1 MQPYLFPYIG
11 YFQLINAVD
20 KFVILDDV
28 TFIKKGWINRNR
40 ILLNN
45 KEFLFTIPVEK
56 ISQNKLIKDTK
67 VFDKHAFNKKFY
79 TTINQVYK
87 KAVNYEVIFNL
98 IKKIMDFETEYIT
111 QINHFCIS
119 EVCNYLEIK
128 TQIVKTSSIY
138 ENTNLKAENRIMDIC
153 FKEKADYYINPIGG
167 KDIYDKNMFQSN
179 NLKINFLNTDNIVY
193 KQFENEFIPFL
204 SIIDVLMFNSKDNIK
219 EMLLQ
224 YKLM

>member
-1 MQPYLFPYIG
+1 
-11 YFQLINAVD
+11 
-20 KFVILDDV
+20 
-28 TFIKKGWINRNR
+28 
-40 ILLNN
+40 
-45 KEFLFTIPVEK
+45 
-56 ISQNKLIKDTK
+56 
-67 VFDKHAFNKKFY
+67 
-79 TTINQVYK
+79 
-87 KAVNYEVIFNL
+87 
-98 IKKIMDFETEYIT
+98 
-111 QINHFCIS
+111 
-119 EVCNYLEIK
+119 
-128 TQIVKTSSIY
+128 
-138 ENTNLKAENRIMDIC
+138 MDIC